1 VTHVCYINTHKL
13 PSHTCLLYSL
23 VACFNQ
29 NWIYL
34 TCGSHNSLLAAAAAA
49 DDDDDDDDDD
59 ELTETPQDLKVEY
72 DHEDYK
78 RLIAPIHYS
87 HNFLS
92 FFTANVVVEIK
103 KHT

>member
-1 VTHVCYINTHKL
+1 M
-13 PSHTCLLYSL
+13 
-23 VACFNQ
+23 
-29 NWIYL
+29 
-34 TCGSHNSLLAAAAAA
+34 SHNSLLAAAAAA
-49 DDDDDDDDDD
+49 AAAADDDDD

-87 HNFLS
+87 HNFPS

-103 KHT
+103 NTHS